1 MSTIAEFKIIGRVGA
16 VKDVG
21 STVHVSIASS
31 YSYKDTRGDWAENV
45 KWNEVTIFSEA
56 TQGYVK
62 RNIRKG
68 DLVYAAGT
76 LSQTSYERNGERVYG
91 VTLAVYSLPLRQGL
105 LGYAHQMTR
114 SFIYSAAGPL
124 RLSERQCRDQFDT
137 VCAPLSGAVEA
148 LLANGVGDS

>member
-76 LSQTSYERNGERVYG
+76 LSQTSYERNGERIYG
-91 VTLAVYSLPLRQGL
+91 VTLACEQ
-105 LGYAHQMTR
+105 
-114 SFIYSAAGPL
+114 IE
-124 RLSERQCRDQFDT
+124 RLAKAEAREDATGDQAEPASRMVDDRIPF
-137 VCAPLSGAVEA
+137 
-148 LLANGVGDS
+148 